1 MIVLFALWRQPDSQ
15 PLSLR
20 ARYRILAFVQI
31 LHRRPL
37 TANLHKIPFHPNF
50 GSPQEN
56 WHWLEVVRSEIE
68 ATKLRAHKNLTYLYF
83 GLM

>member
-31 LHRRPL
+31 LRRRPL
-37 TANLHKIPFHPNF
+37 TANLHKISIHPNF

-56 WHWLEVVRSEIE
+56 WLWLEVVRSEI
-68 ATKLRAHKNLTYLYF
+68 AVTKLRAHKNLTYLYF

>member
-1 MIVLFALWRQPDSQ
+1 MIGLFALWRQPDSQ
-15 PLSLR
+15 PLSHR
-20 ARYRILAFVQI
+20 ARYRILAFLQI
-31 LHRRPL
+31 LHLRPL

-56 WHWLEVVRSEIE
+56 WHWLEVVRSES
-68 ATKLRAHKNLTYLYF
+68 AVTKLGAHKNLTYLYF